1 MKPQTR
7 LLVLIA
13 AGCTAAAVV
22 LWRIGEGPAPIP
34 QLSPR
39 SDRTGAQGEF
49 LNAQRAA
56 GYYTEEIRKHP
67 ASPANYVQL
76 AQLFQQEARVTGK
89 HHEYIP
95 KAFWL
100 LDQALKVA
108 PGDFDAT
115 ATKASLLMTL
125 HRFGEARVFAQQAIT
140 GSRRSAFARGVM
152 CDALV
157 ELGLYDL
164 AVKECDTMLAIRP
177 DIRSY
182 ARASYLREIHGD
194 IAGARR
200 AMEAAADAGMF
211 GQENRAWA
219 LYALGVL
226 YLQSGKPDTAEYIFK
241 GILEERPDYPFALS
255 GMARAEYFRGNT
267 DEALRLLTRAAE
279 ITPDHIYLEQI
290 ADIER
295 STGRVREAGGV
306 AKIVL
311 ASFEQ
316 HENDGWN
323 IDREYALFCANH
335 GINAAE
341 SLRRARRE
349 YDRRP
354 DNIDALDTYAW
365 VLYKNG
371 DAAGALPLIERALR
385 LNTQSP
391 DMLFHAAMIY
401 RANGNHALEQSRMRG
416 AMSASPSVNPLYS
429 GEIRSA
435 VSRDLAFDG
444 ERHPIQ
450 GDRQ

>member
-1 MKPQTR
+1 MKSRTR
-7 LLVLIA
+7 VLTFIA
-13 AGCTAAAVV
+13 AGCAAAAII
-22 LWRIGEGPAPIP
+22 LWRIDDRPAPIP

-39 SDRTGAQGEF
+39 SDRTGAPGEF

-56 GYYTEEIRKHP
+56 GYYTGEIRKHP
-67 ASPANYVQL
+67 SSPANYVQL
-76 AQLFQQEARVTGK
+76 AQLFQQEARVTGR

-100 LDQALKVA
+100 LDQALHAA
-108 PGDFDAT
+108 PEDFDAT
-115 ATKASLLMTL
+115 VAKASLLMTL
-125 HRFGEARVFAQQAIT
+125 HRFGDARLLAERAIA
-140 GSRRSAFARGVM
+140 GNHKSASAHGVL

-157 ELGLYDL
+157 ELGLYDR

-194 IAGARR
+194 LEGARQ
-200 AMEAAADAGMF
+200 AMEAAADAGVF

-219 LYALGVL
+219 LYMLGVL

-255 GMARAEYFRGNT
+255 GMARAEYFKDNP
-267 DEALRLLTRAAE
+267 DDALRLLTRAAE

-295 STGRVREAGGV
+295 STGRVSEAEGV

-323 IDREYALFCANH
+323 VDREYALFCANH
-335 GINAAE
+335 GIDMAE

-371 DAAGALPLIERALR
+371 DAGAAQPLIERALR
-385 LNTQSP
+385 LNSQNP
-391 DMLFHAAMIY
+391 DMHFHAAMIY
-401 RANGNHALEQSRMRG
+401 RANGNHALERSHMRG
-416 AMSASPSVNPLYS
+416 AMSAGPSLNPLYS
-429 GEIRSA
+429 GEIRGS
-435 VSRDLAFDG
+435 VSHDLAFDG
-444 ERHPIQ
+444 Q
-450 GDRQ
+450 